1 MNISVLSKDA
11 EIVPNDNVGNDNS
24 YVDVLIMSLPAFPIL
39 TSSYPQPQ

>member
-39 TSSYPQPQ
+39 TSSYPQP